1 MVKSYRLIIS
11 EKPQAALRI
20 ATALAE
26 SKIKKISKKGAYWL
40 EFTRGN
46 ERIVV
51 VPAVGHLLVL
61 NTIRGEGWDYPEFD
75 TEWVPTFS
83 RKGSEFTKKYYE
95 NIRFLVKN
103 AESFVIATDY
113 DTEGEVIGY
122 NILRFLCNQNDAKR
136 MKFSTLVKDDLIEAY
151 ENVVGHIDHGQAEAG
166 LTRHYL
172 DFHWGINTT
181 RALTLA
187 MKDFMKNAFV
197 VVSSGRVQS
206 PTLKILADKEIEIK
220 KFIPVPYWQLI
231 LKWLHDKKV
240 IEAVYEED
248 KIWKKDKA
256 SRILEECK
264 NKDAIVKDLEK
275 KKHKDLP
282 PLPLDTTNLQTEAYR
297 CFGFSPRQTMSVAEA
312 LYNQAL
318 ISYPRT
324 ASQKLPAKI
333 GYKKILQ
340 GLSKIKEFKEI
351 SQELLSKPLKPRE
364 GKKTDPAHVAI
375 YPTGEM
381 PKGLTNQQRNL
392 YRLIVKRFFSVF
404 GQPAIRESTKVILSV
419 NKHIFI
425 SSGTRTISPGWYRY
439 YDEFVKLGEQLL
451 PELKKGQVLK
461 VKDLKMEEKETQPPK
476 RYSQASIIRE
486 MEKLGLGTRATRAGI
501 LQTLYDRGYVEG
513 RSIEVTDFG
522 QKVVQILDEH
532 CPRII
537 SVELTKKFEREMEL
551 VEEGKKE
558 REEIIEASKVVL
570 IEILED
576 FKKNQDKI
584 GESLSKAYISFKR
597 EQKFIGKC
605 PECKGDLRIITSR
618 RTGKRFVG
626 CSNYKNGC
634 RFSTPLPQS
643 GSIKGLNKACD
654 ICGFPLIAVR
664 FRRKWFTSCTNM
676 KCPSKENQNKENKK

>member
-1 MVKSYRLIIS
+1 MAKSYTLIIS

-26 SKIKKISKKGAYWL
+26 SKIKKYSKKGAYWL
-40 EFTRGN
+40 EFTRSN
-46 ERIVV
+46 KKIVV
-51 VPAVGHLLVL
+51 VPAVGHLFVL
-61 NTIRGEGWDYPEFD
+61 NTIRGEGWNYPEFD

-83 RKGSEFTKKYYE
+83 KKRSEFTKKYYD

-103 AESFVIATDY
+103 AESFIIATDY

-122 NILRFLCNQNDAKR
+122 NILRFICNQNDAKR
-136 MKFSTLVKDDLIEAY
+136 MKFSTLTKYDLIEAY
-151 ENVVGHIDHGQAEAG
+151 ENVTGHIDFGQAEAG

-187 MKDFMKNAFV
+187 LKEFMKGAFV

-220 KFIPVPYWQLI
+220 KFVPVPYWQLV
-231 LKWLHDKKV
+231 LEWLHDREV
-240 IEAVYEED
+240 IEAIHEQD
-248 KIWKKDKA
+248 KIWKKDEA

-264 NKDAIVKDLEK
+264 NKDATVKDLEK
-275 KKHKDLP
+275 KKHRDLP
-282 PLPLDTTNLQTEAYR
+282 PLPLNTTTLQTEAYR
-297 CFGFSPRQTMSVAEA
+297 CLGSSPRQTMGIAEA

-340 GLSKIKEFKEI
+340 NLSKIKEFKEI
-351 SQELLSKPLKPRE
+351 SQELLSKKSLKPRE
-364 GKKTDPAHVAI
+364 GKKTDPAHIAI
-375 YPTGEM
+375 YPTGEK
-381 PKGLTNQQRNL
+381 PKGLTNQQKNL
-392 YRLIVKRFFSVF
+392 YMLIVKRFFSVF
-404 GQPAIRESTKVILSV
+404 GDPAIRESTKVSLTV

-425 SSGTRTISPGWYRY
+425 SHGIRTLSPGWYRY
-439 YDEFVKLGEQLL
+439 YDEFVKLDEDLL

-476 RYSQASIIRE
+476 RYSQASIIKE
-486 MEKLGLGTRATRAGI
+486 MDKLGLGTRATRAHI
-501 LQTLYDRGYVEG
+501 LHTLYNRGYVEG

-522 QKVVQILDEH
+522 QKVVQVLDEH

-537 SVELTKKFEREMEL
+537 SVEMTRKFEREMEL
-551 VEEGKKE
+551 VEGGEKKRNE
-558 REEIIEASKVVL
+558 VIESSKTVL
-570 IEILED
+570 IEVLED
-576 FKKNQDKI
+576 FKKNQSKI

-643 GSIKGLNKACD
+643 GSIKGLNKPCD

-664 FRRKWFTSCTNM
+664 FKSKWFTSCTNM
-676 KCPSKENQNKENKK
+676 KCPSKEKKKK